1 MPHIRH
7 LDKPDYAID
16 VIDGAKPISSQ
27 FAVAAGLL
35 TLLMAAMSAMDTP
48 IQPQDLYATDVSEME
63 GPSAPALGPRC
74 LIGEKVRDW
83 IAITT
88 S

>member
-1 MPHIRH
+1 MTCIRY
-7 LDKPDYAID
+7 LDGPDYTVD
-16 VIDGAKPISSQ
+16 VLEGAKPIGSQ

-35 TLLMAAMSAMDTP
+35 TVLMVAMSAMEEP
-48 IQPQDLYATDVSEME
+48 IRPQYLYATDVSGLE
-63 GPSAPALGPRC
+63 GPSAPALGPPC

-83 IAITT
+83 IAKTT